1 MLMLQASER
10 DVAFS
15 MLRLWGRDA
24 DALAAHYA
32 SLHEIDRNLRQAAR
46 WMSVHLQIQHIRDGE
61 PPVRAG

>member
-15 MLRLWGRDA
+15 MLRLWGREA

-32 SLHEIDRNLRQAAR
+32 NRHAIDRNLRLAAR
-46 WMSVHLQIQHIRDGE
+46 WLSVHLQIQRIRDSE
-61 PPVRAG
+61 PPIRAA